1 MTQPDRITLFRSLV
15 ALCGLT
21 QAEAADVLGRGYD
34 TVRQKS
40 VGLKPIVGRDLE
52 ILRDLFLRIDAGDA
66 DLTGRPAEQA
76 EAIRWAR
83 SVSTT
88 DTNGDER

>member
-1 MTQPDRITLFRSLV
+1 MTQPDRVTLFRSLV

-21 QAEAADVLGRGYD
+21 QSEAADLLGRGYD

-40 VGLKPIVGRDLE
+40 VGLKPIVDRDLQ
-52 ILRDLFLRIDAGDA
+52 ILRDLWLRIDAGDA
-66 DLTGRPAEQA
+66 DLAGRPAEQA

-83 SVSTT
+83 SVSTI
-88 DTNGDER
+88 DTGDDT